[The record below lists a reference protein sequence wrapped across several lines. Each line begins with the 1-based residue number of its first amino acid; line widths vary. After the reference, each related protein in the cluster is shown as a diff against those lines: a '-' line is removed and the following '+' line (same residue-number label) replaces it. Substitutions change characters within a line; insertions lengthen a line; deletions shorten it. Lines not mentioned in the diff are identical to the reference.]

1 MALTTNSDFASE
13 LVLNRI
19 MNGQLKSDTGKTITA
34 GGRAT
39 AAKFDATAHANAVV
53 ATNVSKGVTLAQG
66 AVDAMTEL
74 AAKVKKLQELAGT
87 ASDDDEAQAYATS
100 IKNDINNIL
109 NTTVDGIAVLGGSEK
124 TVDLGLGSG
133 SLTLKYELKPT
144 STTDSSNA
152 FKALYNALANF
163 TVANATPGATDTEG
177 NSLDLCSPALEYLYQ
192 QIALAGSQVETL
204 SNRYEMVNDL
214 NTTYKTA
221 TDMQAVTGG
230 GSASSLLSQII

>member
-1 MALTTNSDFASE
+1 MALTTNTDFASE

-19 MNGQLKSDTGKTITA
+19 MNGQLKSDTGKTVTA

-53 ATNVSKGVTLAQG
+53 ATNVSKGMTLAQG

-87 ASDDDEAQAYATS
+87 ASDDDEAKAYATD
-100 IKNDINNIL
+100 IKDHIDKIL
-109 NTTVDGIAVLGGSEK
+109 ATKVDGVTVLGNATANPNDLG
-124 TVDLGLGSG
+124 VVNLGLGSG
-133 SLTLKYELKPT
+133 TLTLYH
-144 STTDSSNA
+144 DINA
-152 FKALYNALANF
+152 NDTAFNKLYVALDTFK
-163 TVANATPGATDTEG
+163 VANATPNDT
-177 NSLDLCSPALEYLYQ
+177 NDKCTAALEYLYQ
-192 QIALAGSQVETL
+192 QIALAGSQAETL
-204 SNRYEMVNDL
+204 NNRYEMVNDL

-221 TDMQAVTGG
+221 SDMQAVTGG